1 MIGKLAGLG
10 LLMLAAF
17 PAAAVD
23 RVNLYFCDGC
33 SVEQEREMV
42 KGLTGEM
49 GTFDFYVGNFPAQT
63 IHKYQLARGWS
74 KPPCS
79 NTPGDP
85 NCQQEMSVPGHQLTA
100 EPTWTR
106 ATVQTYV
113 YNKDVE
119 QPYLEAYQ
127 YLVQFYYTEPVGFK
141 KFYEFQIIDPAQTA
155 SAPYRAFYENGKFLA
170 RNSGILGNPINP
182 VIDYPDPNTTAFDIS
197 RASAKRDLLLEFVRS
212 NMLQRVNIGMDN
224 VAKVL
229 SALGVIDS
237 SKLPGIDVIV
247 YLADGGK
254 ATLRLNNS
262 TTVPVYEIVEDSLRD
277 SHGNPVPVQPEQ
289 LANQIMEF
297 DYTGSGKAYDITLMR
312 NQLEF
317 LGAGVQ
323 EIQIAPRWQCGSVL
337 SSQGTVTVTCRPR

>member
-1 MIGKLAGLG
+1 MIGKLAGIG

-79 NTPGDP
+79 NRPGDP
-85 NCQQEMSVPGHQLTA
+85 NCNQDRAAGTAPLTA
-100 EPTWTR
+100 EPTWPR
-106 ATVQTYV
+106 ATIETHV
-113 YNKDVE
+113 YDKGVE

-127 YLVQFYYTEPVGFK
+127 HLVQFYYTEPMGFK

-155 SAPYRAFYENGKFLA
+155 STAYQAFYRNGNFFP
-170 RNSGILGNPINP
+170 RNTGILGNPINP
-182 VIDYPDPNTTAFDIS
+182 VIDYPDPGTTVFDI
-197 RASAKRDLLLEFVRS
+197 ANGGQKRDMLINHVRD

-224 VAKVL
+224 VAKIL
-229 SALGVIDS
+229 GALGVIDN
-237 SKLPGIDVIV
+237 SKLPAIDVIV
-247 YLADGGK
+247 YFSDGGK
-254 ATLRLNNS
+254 ATLRLNNDS
-262 TTVPVYEIVEDSLRD
+262 TVPTYKIVEDSLRD
-277 SHGNPVPVQPEQ
+277 SHGNAVPVKREE
-289 LANQIMEF
+289 LANSVWDF
-297 DYTGSGKAYDITLMR
+297 DYTGSGRASNAANMR
-312 NQLEF
+312 SQLEF

-323 EIQIAPRWQCGSVL
+323 QIMAVPQWRCGSVNV
-337 SSQGTVTVTCRPR
+337 QGTVTVTCLPR

>member
-1 MIGKLAGLG
+1 MIGKLAGVG
-10 LLMLAAF
+10 LLMLAAC
-17 PAAAVD
+17 PAVAAD

-33 SVEQEREMV
+33 SVEQERAMV
-42 KGLTGEM
+42 RGLTGEM

-74 KPPCS
+74 NPPCS
-79 NTPGDP
+79 NRPGDP
-85 NCQQEMSVPGHQLTA
+85 NCNQEMTVPTPLTA
-100 EPTWTR
+100 QPISPI
-106 ATVQTYV
+106 ATIETYV
-113 YNKDVE
+113 YDKEVE
-119 QPYLEAYQ
+119 PPYTEAYQ

-155 SAPYRAFYENGKFLA
+155 SAPYQAFYRDGNFFP
-170 RNSGILGNPINP
+170 RNTGILGNPINP
-182 VIDYPDPNTTAFDIS
+182 VIDYPDPNTTVFDIS
-197 RASAKRDLLLEFVRS
+197 RAGAKRDLLLDSVRS

-229 SALGVIDS
+229 SALGIIDN

-277 SHGNPVPVQPEQ
+277 SHGNPVPIQPDQ
-289 LANQIMEF
+289 LAKQIMEF
-297 DYTGSGKAYDITLMR
+297 DYTGSGKAYDIILMR

-323 EIQIAPRWQCGSVL
+323 EIQVAPRWQCGSVL